1 MRLAARRYLKDRKR
15 AKVRTS
21 SFYFDD
27 WCATDPCRFLECLPH
42 VEGTWGTETIELHPA
57 HVFATV
63 NIFGFRNR
71 DGSRRFTDALFA
83 VARKNAKSTWAAGIA
98 LYCQACEGEVG
109 PQVISAAT
117 TGSQARI
124 VWSIAKRQVERTS
137 ELREAFNLEPFAN
150 SIVSWDNG
158 GFFKPINAK
167 ASTQDGLNPSCVVLD
182 ELHAHKTHDL
192 LNVLKSA
199 AGARRSPL
207 FLLTTT
213 EGYESPGPWAEER
226 KFAQQVLE
234 GAVDA
239 DHYFA
244 VIYAIDDK
252 DDLFD
257 ASAWIKANPLMD
269 VNPVLAEKLRTDA
282 IEAKAKPGKLAE
294 FSIKRCNRPAASA
307 ASWVDLPKW
316 AACGGPVELDW
327 LEGHECWAAFDL
339 ASTTD
344 LTAWR
349 LVWKVEG
356 RLYTFGRRWVPRD
369 AVAQRTVRGTVPYAS
384 WVADGLITQTEGDV
398 VDYAVVEKAIREDV
412 QRFRPKLIAYD
423 PWNAQDLVNRLS
435 ADELPL
441 VQFVQGLKSYTPAL
455 QELERYYRPG
465 LLNHGGDPVLRWCAA
480 NMVPRTDGNMNMA
493 PDKKRSADK
502 IDDLVA
508 LLMAVGVSMSAEE
521 SGDLSGFL
529 ANPVRG

>member
-1 MRLAARRYLKDRKR
+1 MRLAAKRYQADRRRAGKR
-15 AKVRTS
+15 GC
-21 SFYFDD
+21 SFTFVPWHAVD
-27 WCATDPCRFLECLPH
+27 ACRFLECLPH
-42 VEGTWGTETIELHPA
+42 VEGTWGSETIELHPS

-83 VARKNAKSTWAAGIA
+83 VARKNAKSTWAAGVA
-98 LYCQACEGEVG
+98 LYCLAVEGEVG

-124 VWSIAKRQVERTS
+124 VWSIAKRQVERV
-137 ELREAFNLEPFAN
+137 EDLREYFLLEPFAN
-150 SIVSWDNG
+150 SIASYGNG

-213 EGYESPGPWAEER
+213 EGYETPGPWPEER
-226 KFAQQVLE
+226 KFAQQVLQ
-234 GAVDA
+234 GAIEA
-239 DHYFA
+239 EHYFA
-244 VIYAIDDK
+244 VIYAIDEK

-257 ASAWIKANPLMD
+257 EAVWIKANPLMD
-269 VNPVLAEKLRTDA
+269 CNPILAQKLREDA
-282 IEAKAKPGKLAE
+282 LEAKAKPGKLAE

-307 ASWVDLPKW
+307 TSWLDLPKW
-316 AACGGPVELDW
+316 AACSGPVDLDW
-327 LEGHECWAAFDL
+327 LEGQPCWAALDL

-349 LVWKVEG
+349 LLWRVKG
-356 RLYTFGRRWVPRD
+356 RIYTFGRRWVPSD
-369 AVAQRTVRGTVPYAS
+369 AVKQRTIRGTVPYAS
-384 WVADGLITQTEGDV
+384 WVADGHIVQTDGDV
-398 VDYAVVEKAIREDV
+398 TDYAIVESAIRADV
-412 QRFRPKLIAYD
+412 ERFQPQKIGYD
-423 PWNAQDLVNRLS
+423 SWNAQDLVNRLS

-441 VQFVQGLKSYTPAL
+441 VQFIQGPKSYHPAM
-455 QELERYYRPG
+455 QELDRFYRSG
-465 LLNHGGDPVLRWCAA
+465 HLNHGGDPVLRWCAA
-480 NMVPRTDGNMNMA
+480 NMVARKDSNLNMA
-493 PDKKRSADK
+493 PDKKRSAEK
-502 IDDLVA
+502 IDDMVA
-508 LLMAVGVSMSAEE
+508 LLMAVG
-521 SGDLSGFL
+521 LSIAPSEQNLSDFL
-529 ANPVRG
+529 SSPVVGR